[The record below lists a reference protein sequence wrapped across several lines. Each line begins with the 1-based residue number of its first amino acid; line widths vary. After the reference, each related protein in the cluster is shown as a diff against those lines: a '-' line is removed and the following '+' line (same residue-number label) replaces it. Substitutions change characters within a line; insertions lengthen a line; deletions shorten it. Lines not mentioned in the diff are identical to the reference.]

1 MPSSLPYHPFLISHL
16 KNPERSAGLLTVIFE
31 EKDPEPELLEVA
43 LKNVFEALGEP
54 NMTPEEAKLQL
65 EKLDKILSENG
76 SNVIYNLAEWLQKL
90 GLKLT
95 VTVAKEQE
103 VPVEN
108 QAKATVIS

>member
-16 KNPERSAGLLTVIFE
+16 KNPERSAGLLRVIFE
-31 EKDPEPELLEVA
+31 EKNPEPELLEVA

-65 EKLDKILSENG
+65 EKLDEILSQKG
-76 SNVIYNLAEWLQKL
+76 SDVIYHLAEWLQKL

-95 VTVAKEQE
+95 VTVTEEQE
-103 VPVEN
+103 IVEEI
-108 QAKATVIS
+108 QAEATFI

>member
-31 EKDPEPELLEVA
+31 EKDPEPELLEVS
-43 LKNVFEALGEP
+43 LKDVFEALGEP
-54 NMTPEEAKLQL
+54 NMTPEEAQIQR
-65 EKLDKILSENG
+65 EKLDEILSQKG
-76 SNVIYNLAEWLQKL
+76 SNVIYHLADWLQKL

-103 VPVEN
+103 VAEEN
-108 QAKATVIS
+108 QAEATVN